1 MKRDEEAFL
10 EGYNKLNNAQK
21 EAVDTIDGP
30 VMVIAGPGTGKTQIL
45 SLRIA
50 NILRKTDTESNGI
63 LCLTFT
69 NSGVSAM
76 RERLRKYIGSTSS
89 KVEVSTFH
97 SFAMKCIEKNFEIL
111 GYVEE
116 PALIDD
122 IEAIS
127 LSDFILSNNEW
138 EHLATRTNKS
148 LYFRDIK
155 SLISL
160 LKRERLSPDD
170 FLLEIQREVD
180 FIKNDESN
188 ISSRGESKGKLKQ
201 EALRKI
207 EGLERTQEVVKFYS
221 LYESAKKEKNLLDY
235 DDVLEEL
242 VRLVEISE
250 DARDA
255 IREKYLYVL
264 VDEHQD
270 SSGVQNDFLSG
281 VWGDV
286 ESPNIFVVGDD
297 RQLIFGFGGASLS
310 YFEGFKEVFKGLK
323 LITLTENYR
332 STQKIL
338 DVADTLLKSSLS
350 EAKLLSQNTDEHPLR
365 IIEAQYPRDEILRA
379 GLEIKEKIEQ
389 GTDPSECVILVPKN
403 REVRSAIKVLE
414 DLGLPVA
421 SSGSAKL
428 FTDPEAIDFIKI
440 LEVLAGPET
449 PHILT
454 PLLLS
459 PLSGIPTLPAHRFLV
474 KYEPRKLTLT
484 KILTLSGEDEEVDE
498 SILEFSKLLAGLL
511 EDLNKNGIQMLIQKV
526 GEELL
531 IKTAKDH
538 KQLTRRIEI
547 IRTLLHL
554 VISENE
560 KNSKQS
566 LGEFLT
572 FIDRLKEYDTDV
584 PLAVFESDSGVKVM
598 TLHSSKGLEFE
609 SVYICH
615 LDEKNLL
622 GKKNSSF
629 TLPEKIKQMEHK
641 KDEEVVKRELY
652 VAITRAKKYCTLSY
666 SVAGYTGADL
676 EMSHI
681 LSDLPTELFDRESFG
696 DNEKYI
702 MGYGLDIFVKSGK
715 REEDPVTKNK
725 LANLVKNE
733 YFKHKIAVTH
743 LNNFFEC
750 PWKWYFRNFLKLPE
764 PQTMSLEFGNLVHGT
779 LEKVL
784 KKKIKPIALSVKK
797 AIEEKTEKLGGF
809 SDAEISRM
817 KKEAEAIVMN
827 WIEKRLP
834 NIAEIY
840 ESEKSLF
847 YRDPDFEHLQITGKI
862 DLVEKIEDGVVT
874 VTDFKT
880 GSVKKKGEIE
890 KDTEE
895 GRMSNYHRQL
905 AMYTY
910 LIDRTS
916 QGETRVSESRLEF
929 LEGEGSKDALYAT
942 TIGGE
947 EIKALVQDIN
957 DFDQLLSGGDWVH
970 RECHFKPWK
979 SGEVCEYCK
988 LAEIYKKQ

>member
-1 MKRDEEAFL
+1 MKRDETVFL
-10 EGYNKLNNAQK
+10 DAYGKLNKAQK

-30 VMVIAGPGTGKTQIL
+30 VMVVAGPGTGKTQIL

-50 NILRKTDTESNGI
+50 NILRETDTESDGI

-76 RERLRKYIGSTSS
+76 RERLRKYIGGASS

-97 SFAMKCIEKNFEIL
+97 SFAMKFIEQNFEVL

-116 PALIDD
+116 PSLIDD
-122 IEAIS
+122 VEAIS

-138 EHLATRTNKS
+138 EHLTTRTNKS

-160 LKRERLSPDD
+160 LKRERLSPED
-170 FLLEIQREVD
+170 FLFEITKEID
-180 FIKNDESN
+180 SIKNDESN
-188 ISSRGESKGKLKQ
+188 ISTRGESKGKLKQ
-201 EALRKI
+201 EALKRI

-221 LYESAKKEKNLLDY
+221 LYELSKKEKNLLDY

-270 SSGVQNDFLSG
+270 SSGVQNDFLSR

-297 RQLIFGFGGASLS
+297 RQLIYGFGGASLS

-350 EAKLLSQNTDEHPLR
+350 EVKLLSQNKDSHPLR
-365 IIEAQYPRDEILRA
+365 IIEAEYPRDEILRA
-379 GLEIKEKIEQ
+379 GLEIKEKIEK
-389 GTDPSECVILVPKN
+389 GEDPSECAILVPKN

-428 FTDPEAIDFIKI
+428 FTDEEAGDFIKI
-440 LEVLAGPET
+440 LEVLANPET
-449 PHILT
+449 PHVVA

-459 PLSGIPTLPAHRFLV
+459 PISGIPALSAHQFLA
-474 KYEPRKLTLT
+474 KNEARKITLT
-484 KILTLSGEDEEVDE
+484 KLILLSTENEEVHE
-498 SILEFSKLLAGLL
+498 SILKFSELLSLFI
-511 EDLNKNGIQMLIQKV
+511 EDSNRGDIKTLIQKV
-526 GEELL
+526 GEEFL

-538 KQLTRRIEI
+538 KQLTKRIEI

-554 VISENE
+554 AISEIE
-560 KNSKQS
+560 KNPK
-566 LGEFLT
+566 LNLPGFLS

-584 PLAVFESDSGVKVM
+584 PLAVFESGQGIKVM

-622 GKKNSSF
+622 GKKNASF

-652 VAITRAKKYCTLSY
+652 VAITRAKKHCTLSY
-666 SVAGYTGADL
+666 STTSYTGATL

-681 LSDLPTELFDRESFG
+681 ISDLPADIFDRESFG
-696 DNEKYI
+696 ENEKYI
-702 MGYGLDIFVKSGK
+702 MSHGINTFVKSGK
-715 REEDPVTKNK
+715 KEEDPVKK
-725 LANLVKNE
+725 IELASLVKNE

-764 PQTMSLEFGNLVHGT
+764 PETMSLEFGNLVHGT

-784 KKKIKPIALSVKK
+784 KKKIKANVKSVKE
-797 AIEEKTEKLGGF
+797 AIEEKAERFRGF
-809 SDAEISRM
+809 SDLEISRM
-817 KKEAEAIVMN
+817 KKEAESVVMN
-827 WIEKRLP
+827 WIEERLP
-834 NIAEIY
+834 DISDVY
-840 ESEKSLF
+840 ESEKSLS
-847 YRDPDFEHLQITGKI
+847 YRDADFEHLQITGKI
-862 DLVEKIEDGVVT
+862 DLVEKIEDGIVR

-890 KDTEE
+890 KDTDE
-895 GRMSNYHRQL
+895 GRMSNYRRQL

-910 LIDRTS
+910 LIDRTT

-929 LEGEGSKDALYAT
+929 LEGKKDSIYVT
-942 TIGGE
+942 EIGLDE
-947 EIKALVQDIN
+947 VKALVQDIN
-957 DFDQLLSGGDWVH
+957 DFDQSLSSGEWVG
-970 RECHFKPWK
+970 RECNFKAWK

-988 LAEIYKKQ
+988 LAEIYKK

>member
-1 MKRDEEAFL
+1 MQRDEHAFL
-10 EGYNKLNNAQK
+10 EGYNRLNKEQK

-30 VMVIAGPGTGKTQIL
+30 VMVVAGPGTGKTQIL

-50 NILRKTDTESNGI
+50 NILKKTDTESDSI

-69 NSGVSAM
+69 NSGVHAM
-76 RERLRKYIGSTSS
+76 RERLRRYIGGASS

-97 SFAMKCIEKNFEIL
+97 SFAMKFVEQNFEIL
-111 GYVEE
+111 GYTEK
-116 PALIDD
+116 PSLMDD
-122 IEAIS
+122 LGAIS
-127 LSDFILSNNEW
+127 LSDFILSTNEW
-138 EHLATRTNKS
+138 EYLTTRTNKS

-155 SLISL
+155 SLVSL
-160 LKRERLSPDD
+160 LKRERLTPDD
-170 FLLEIQREVD
+170 FLFEITKEIEA
-180 FIKNDESN
+180 IKNDESS
-188 ISSRGESKGKLKQ
+188 ISTRGESKGKLKQ

-221 LYESAKKEKNLLDY
+221 LYELAKKEKNLLDY

-250 DARDA
+250 DVRDA

-270 SSGVQNDFLSG
+270 SSGVQNDFLAR

-297 RQLIFGFGGASLS
+297 RQLIYGFGGASLS

-350 EAKLLSQNTDEHPLR
+350 EAKLLSQNTESHPLR
-365 IIEAQYPRDEILRA
+365 IIEAEYPRDEILRA
-379 GLEIKEKIEQ
+379 GLEIREKIEA
-389 GTDPSECVILVPKN
+389 GMDPNECAILVPKN
-403 REVRSAIKVLE
+403 REVRSTIKVLE

-421 SSGSAKL
+421 SNGSAKL
-428 FTDPEAIDFIKI
+428 FSDPEAIDFLKI
-440 LEVLAGPET
+440 FEVLVSAEVS
-449 PHILT
+449 HAVA

-459 PLSGIPTLPAHRFLV
+459 PLSGIPALSAHRFLA
-474 KYEPRKLTLT
+474 KHEPKKLTLSRL
-484 KILTLSGEDEEVDE
+484 IPLASGEEDETIAEFTQNLE
-498 SILEFSKLLAGLL
+498 SFLDIADKK
-511 EDLNKNGIQMLIQKV
+511 DIQTLIQTV
-526 GEELL
+526 GGVIL

-554 VISENE
+554 VISETE
-560 KNSKQS
+560 KNPKLTLQD
-566 LGEFLT
+566 FLL
-572 FIDRLKEYDTDV
+572 FIDRLKEYDTDI
-584 PLAVFESDSGVKVM
+584 PLAVFESEEGVRVM

-622 GKKNSSF
+622 GKKNVSF

-652 VAITRAKKYCTLSY
+652 VAITRAKKHCTLSY
-666 SVAGYTGADL
+666 SVTGYTGGAL

-681 LSDLPTELFDRESFG
+681 LSDLPAELFERESFG
-696 DNEKYI
+696 DNEQFI
-702 MGYGLDIFVKSGK
+702 MSHGIDVFVKSGK
-715 REEDPVTKNK
+715 KPEDPVTKTK
-725 LANLVKNE
+725 LASLVKDE
-733 YFKHKIAVTH
+733 YYKQKIAVTH

-764 PQTMSLEFGNLVHGT
+764 PQAMSLEFGNLVHGT

-784 KKKIKPIALSVKK
+784 KKKIQPTIASVQKT
-797 AIEEKTEKLGGF
+797 IEEKAEKLRGF
-809 SDAEISRM
+809 TDTEIVRM
-817 KKEAEAIVMN
+817 KKEATAVVME

-834 NIAEIY
+834 NISEVY
-840 ESEKSLF
+840 ESEKSLS
-847 YRDPDFEHLQITGKI
+847 YHDPDFEHLQITGKI
-862 DLVEKIEDGVVT
+862 DLVETIEDGVVR

-895 GRMSNYHRQL
+895 GRMSNYRRQL
-905 AMYTY
+905 AMYSY
-910 LIDRTS
+910 LVGGKS
-916 QGETRVSESRLEF
+916 QGETRVLESRLEF
-929 LEGEGSKDALYAT
+929 LEGEGQKDAMYIT
-942 TIGGE
+942 TIGRE
-947 EIKALVQDIN
+947 EVKRLVHDIN
-957 DFDQLLSGGDWVH
+957 DFDQLLSNGDWVN
-970 RECHFKPWK
+970 RECNFKPWK

-988 LAEIYKKQ
+988 LAEVYKK

>member
-1 MKRDEEAFL
+1 MKRDETMFL
-10 EGYNKLNNAQK
+10 DAYNKLNKAQK

-30 VMVIAGPGTGKTQIL
+30 VMVVAGPGTGKTQIL

-50 NILRKTDTESNGI
+50 NILRKTDTESDGI

-76 RERLRKYIGSTSS
+76 RERLRKYIGGASS

-97 SFAMKCIEKNFEIL
+97 SFAMKFIEQNFEVL
-111 GYVEE
+111 GYVEQ
-116 PALIDD
+116 PSLIDD
-122 IEAIS
+122 VQAIS

-138 EHLATRTNKS
+138 EHLTTRTNKS

-170 FLLEIQREVD
+170 FLLEIQREITT
-180 FIKNDESN
+180 IKNDESN

-207 EGLERTQEVVKFYS
+207 EGLERTEEVVKFYS
-221 LYESAKKEKNLLDY
+221 LYELTKKEKNLLDY

-242 VRLVEISE
+242 VKLVEISE
-250 DARDA
+250 DARDS

-270 SSGVQNDFLSG
+270 SSGVQNDFLSR

-297 RQLIFGFGGASLS
+297 RQLIYGFGGASLS

-350 EAKLLSQNTDEHPLR
+350 DVKLLSQNSDAHPLR
-365 IIEAQYPRDEILRA
+365 IIEAEYPRDEILRA
-379 GLEIKEKIEQ
+379 GLEIQEKIKQ
-389 GTDPSECVILVPKN
+389 GTNPNDCAILVPKN
-403 REVRSAIKVLE
+403 KEVRSAIKVLE

-428 FTDPEAIDFIKI
+428 FTNPEAMDFLKI
-440 LEVLAGPET
+440 FEALAHPET
-449 PHILT
+449 PHIIA

-459 PLSGIPTLPAHRFLV
+459 PISKIPTLSAHKFLA
-474 KYEPRKLTLT
+474 KYEPRKLTL
-484 KILTLSGEDEEVDE
+484 
-498 SILEFSKLLAGLL
+498 SKLLSLSADDENVEESISDFANLLASFL
-511 EDLNKNGIQMLIQKV
+511 EDSNRGDIQTLIQKI
-526 GEELL
+526 GEEFL

-538 KQLTRRIEI
+538 KELTKRIEI

-554 VISENE
+554 AISEIE
-560 KNSKQS
+560 KNTK
-566 LGEFLT
+566 LNLHDFLL
-572 FIDRLKEYDTDV
+572 FIDRLKEYDTDI
-584 PLAVFESDSGVKVM
+584 PLAVFESHEGIKVM

-622 GKKNSSF
+622 GKKNASF

-666 SVAGYTGADL
+666 SVSGYTGASL

-681 LSDLPTELFDRESFG
+681 LSDLPAELFDRESFSE
-696 DNEKYI
+696 NEKFI
-702 MGYGLDIFVKSGK
+702 MSHDIDIFVKSGK
-715 REEDPVTKNK
+715 KPENLVTKIT
-725 LANLVKNE
+725 LAGLVKDE
-733 YFKHKIAVTH
+733 YFKHRIAVTH

-764 PQTMSLEFGNLVHGT
+764 PETMSLEFGNLVHGT

-784 KKKIKPIALSVKK
+784 KKKIKPNAKSVQGV
-797 AIEEKTEKLGGF
+797 IEEKAEKLRGF
-809 SDAEISRM
+809 TDTEISRM
-817 KKEAEAIVMN
+817 KKEAESVVMQ

-834 NIAEIY
+834 NIENDH

-847 YRDPDFEHLQITGKI
+847 YRDADFEHLQITGKI
-862 DLVEKIEDGVVT
+862 DLVEKIEEGVVR

-880 GSVKKKGEIE
+880 GGVKKKGEIE

-895 GRMSNYHRQL
+895 GRMSNYRRQL

-910 LIDRTS
+910 LIDRTTEG
-916 QGETRVSESRLEF
+916 QTRVVESRLEF
-929 LEGEGSKDALYAT
+929 LEGEGQKDAMYVT
-942 TIGGE
+942 TISSDDV
-947 EIKALVQDIN
+947 KALVKDIN
-957 DFDQLLSGGDWVH
+957 DFDQLLSSGDWVH
-970 RECHFKPWK
+970 RECNFKAWK

-988 LAEIYKKQ
+988 LSEIYKK

>member
-1 MKRDEEAFL
+1 MKRDEQAFF
-10 EGYNKLNNAQK
+10 EGYNKLNKAQK

-50 NILRKTDTESNGI
+50 NILRKTDTESDGI

-76 RERLRKYIGSTSS
+76 RERLRKYIGGASL

-97 SFAMKCIEKNFEIL
+97 SFAMKFIEQNFEVL
-111 GYVEE
+111 GYVEQ
-116 PALIDD
+116 PKLIDD
-122 IEAIS
+122 VEAIS

-138 EHLATRTNKS
+138 EHLTTRTNKS

-170 FLLEIQREVD
+170 FLLEIKKEINN
-180 FIKNDESN
+180 IKNDESN
-188 ISSRGESKGKLKQ
+188 ISTRGESKGKLKQ

-221 LYESAKKEKNLLDY
+221 LYESLKKEKNLLDY

-242 VRLVEISE
+242 VRLVEISP

-270 SSGVQNDFLSG
+270 SSGVQNDFLSR

-350 EAKLLSQNTDEHPLR
+350 EAKLLSQNKDAHPLR
-365 IIEAQYPRDEILRA
+365 IIEAEYPRDEILRA
-379 GLEIKEKIEQ
+379 GLEIKEKIEK
-389 GTDPSECVILVPKN
+389 GMDPSECAILVPKN

-414 DLGLPVA
+414 DLGLSVA

-440 LEVLAGPET
+440 LEALASPET
-449 PHILT
+449 PHIVA

-459 PLSGIPTLPAHRFLV
+459 PISRIPTLSAHRFLA

-484 KILTLSGEDEEVDE
+484 KLLALSMEDEEVDE
-498 SILEFSKLLAGLL
+498 SIGEFGKLLAVFL
-511 EDLNKNGIQMLIQKV
+511 EESNLGDIHSLIQKV
-526 GEELL
+526 GEEFL
-531 IKTAKDH
+531 IKTARDH
-538 KQLTRRIEI
+538 KELTKRIEI

-554 VISENE
+554 VISEVE
-560 KNSKQS
+560 KNPK
-566 LGEFLT
+566 LNLNDFLL
-572 FIDRLKEYDTDV
+572 FIDRLKEYDTDI

-622 GKKNSSF
+622 WKKNASF

-666 SVAGYTGADL
+666 SVSSYTGAPL

-681 LSDLPTELFDRESFG
+681 ISDLPAELFDRESFR

-702 MGYGLDIFVKSGK
+702 MSQGIDMFVKSGK
-715 REEDPVTKNK
+715 KFEDPVTKIK
-725 LANLVKNE
+725 LAELVKDE
-733 YFKHKIAVTH
+733 YHKHKIAVTH

-784 KKKIKPIALSVKK
+784 KKKIKPNTSSIKK
-797 AIEEKTEKLGGF
+797 AIEEKAEKLRGF
-809 SDAEISRM
+809 TETEISRM
-817 KKEAEAIVMN
+817 KKEAESLVMS

-834 NIAEIY
+834 NLAEVY
-840 ESEKSLF
+840 ESEKSIF
-847 YRDPDFEHLQITGKI
+847 YRDADFEHLQITGKI
-862 DLVEKIEDGVVT
+862 DLVEMIEEGTVR

-895 GRMSNYHRQL
+895 GRMSNYRRQL

-916 QGETRVSESRLEF
+916 QGETHVLESRLEF
-929 LEGEGSKDALYAT
+929 LEGEGQKDAMYVT
-942 TIGGE
+942 TIGLE
-947 EIKALVQDIN
+947 DVRALTKDIN
-957 DFDQLLSGGDWVH
+957 DFDQLLSNGDWVN
-970 RECHFKPWK
+970 RECNFKPWK